1 MMSQSKHNKKGSAAR
16 NEGLEEKEEG
26 KKKRGGGKRM
36 RTGIGPEERLKQV
49 RNEDEEWRK
58 QGLLVKQL

>member
-26 KKKRGGGKRM
+26 KKKGGGKRM